1 MPKTTTTNPY
11 DRRMQATAEKLR
23 AALDRL
29 AGDSDG
35 PPTADR
41 RLTVAALAREARV
54 GRNAIYAN
62 HRDILDELT
71 RVRQRQPVPSRIA
84 AITDKVAEQRAAVD
98 AMQCQLRQLA
108 TENAGLMRR
117 AIEAERRADRAE
129 HRSAQLTKEL
139 DRHRRPT
146 LLRSSEGEHRD
157 DGR

>member
-1 MPKTTTTNPY
+1 MPKTTAANPH
-11 DRRMQATAEKLR
+11 DQRMQATAEKLH

-29 AGDSDG
+29 ATGSDG
-35 PPTADR
+35 SPMADR

-71 RVRQRQPVPSRIA
+71 RLRQRQRVPSRIA
-84 AITDKVAEQRAAVD
+84 AITDKVAEQRAVVD

-129 HRSAQLTKEL
+129 HRRAQLTKEL
-139 DRHRRPT
+139 DRHRRPR

-157 DGR
+157 DG

>member
-1 MPKTTTTNPY
+1 MPKMTAANPH

-29 AGDSDG
+29 AGGSDG
-35 PPTADR
+35 SPTADR

-108 TENAGLMRR
+108 TENAGLCG
-117 AIEAERRADRAE
+117 A
-129 HRSAQLTKEL
+129 RSKLNAV
-139 DRHRRPT
+139 PT
-146 LLRSSEGEHRD
+146 GPNTAARS
-157 DGR
+157 

>member
-1 MPKTTTTNPY
+1 VPKTTTTNPH

-29 AGDSDG
+29 AGGSDG
-35 PPTADR
+35 SPTASIR
-41 RLTVAALAREARV
+41 SLTVAALAREARV

-71 RVRQRQPVPSRIA
+71 RVRQRQRVPSRIA
-84 AITDKVAEQRAAVD
+84 VITDKVAEQRVVID

-108 TENAGLMRR
+108 TENAGLMLRS
-117 AIEAERRADRAE
+117 IEAERRADRAE

-146 LLRSSEGEHRD
+146 LLRSSAG
-157 DGR
+157 